1 MAQKT
6 SLEVK
11 PSVAICRM
19 CGTAYGKLNGYFY
32 RCYNQVNKGN
42 GYLPVCKSC
51 VDNLYEDFLRECR
64 DPRIACHQICRKF
77 NIYWNEDI
85 YDGVVLGA
93 STRSVVAG
101 YLTRANVIKYRNKSY
116 EDYMKEIGM
125 MWDIPGDNNFKDS
138 LISSTKDGKSADES
152 EVINKV
158 PDDEIE
164 VADEIRI
171 EWGPGYTNKQY
182 IELEERRKYWVADL
196 KKRNID
202 TDDINVSSLL
212 RQIVATEIDINYGRA
227 NGLDVDKKVNTLNT
241 LVGNAILKPSQ
252 KKSDADMS
260 LENVPLGVW
269 INKFENERPLPED
282 ENESVL
288 RKFVHTWMFGHLA
301 KMVGLRNSYTQLYED
316 AMEELRVEKPEYAD
330 EDDDAVITA
339 AFGEDVFE
347 DG

>member
-1 MAQKT
+1 MATQKPKI
-6 SLEVK
+6 EVT

-32 RCYNQVNKGN
+32 KCYNQIYKGN
-42 GYLPVCKSC
+42 GYMPICKHC
-51 VDNLYEDFLRECR
+51 VDNLYEDFLRESK
-64 DPRIACHQICRKF
+64 DPRLACHQICRKF
-77 NIYWNEDI
+77 NIYWSDDI
-85 YDGVVLGA
+85 YNGVITGSPA
-93 STRSVVAG
+93 RSVIAG
-101 YLTRANVIKYRNKSY
+101 YLTRVNVVKYRNKSY
-116 EDYMKEIGM
+116 EDFLKEIGM
-125 MWDIPGDNNFKDS
+125 MWDIPCDTQRVDNTASPEIENES
-138 LISSTKDGKSADES
+138 GGS
-152 EVINKV
+152 EVV
-158 PDDEIE
+158 DEPDDDIE

-252 KKSDADMS
+252 KKSDADLS
-260 LENVPLGVW
+260 LENIPLGVW

-316 AMEELRVEKPEYAD
+316 EMEKLRVEKPEYAD